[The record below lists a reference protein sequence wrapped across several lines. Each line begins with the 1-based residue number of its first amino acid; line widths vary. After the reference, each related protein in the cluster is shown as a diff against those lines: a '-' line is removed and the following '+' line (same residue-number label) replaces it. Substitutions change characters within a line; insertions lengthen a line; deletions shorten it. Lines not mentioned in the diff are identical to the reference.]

1 MRKVRY
7 KSARTSRT
15 HVLIHANSSYVDL
28 VFFFRLRTPPDESKE
43 NSQELNVKA
52 PGGELLTP
60 RSWQKHDDG
69 YGRRAHDVL
78 DAICAIQAPE
88 GLIVWLDE
96 HSPSLY
102 DWLTQDLPDEVSR
115 AWNSKIPLEAFDALC
130 SDLVDT
136 FRRAAELYRATEQLQ
151 KGSISGEDGRN
162 NSKTGTEA

>member
-88 GLIVWLDE
+88 GLIVWL
-96 HSPSLY
+96 
-102 DWLTQDLPDEVSR
+102 TQDLPDEVSR
-115 AWNSKIPLEAFDALC
+115 ARNSKIPLEAFDALC